1 MKDEGFGTDPMQ
13 LIGEEITIAKPVS
26 EEQIIRVVVFGE
38 SQQQF
43 PLVPVRFPAEHLF
56 AGLRPG
62 LAHAEVE
69 AQPRVEQYRPSEH
82 HTLVRV
88 FFLGQM
94 VVVPLRFPPDGV
106 ALDGCR
112 HELEEPAGI

>member
-13 LIGEEITIAKPVS
+13 LIREEITIAKPVS
-26 EEQIIRVVVFGE
+26 EEQIIRVVVMGE
-38 SQQQF
+38 GEQQF
-43 PLVPVRFPAEHLF
+43 SLFPVRFPAEHLF

-62 LAHAEVE
+62 LPHAEIK
-69 AQPRVEQYRPSEH
+69 AQTRVEQYRPSEH
-82 HTLVRV
+82 HTLVGV

-94 VVVPLRFPPDGV
+94 VVVPLRFPPEGV

-112 HELEEPAGI
+112 HELEEPAGV